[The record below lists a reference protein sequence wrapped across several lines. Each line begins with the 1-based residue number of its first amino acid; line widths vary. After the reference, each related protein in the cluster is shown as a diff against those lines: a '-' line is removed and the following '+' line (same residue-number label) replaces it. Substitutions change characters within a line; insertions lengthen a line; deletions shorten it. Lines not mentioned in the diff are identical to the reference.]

1 VRAGVAAVDA
11 CAIGEIGLDYHYDF
25 SPRDEQQ
32 EIFRVQ
38 IGLALELGLP
48 VIIHTREADDDTLR
62 IVRDQGRG
70 ELRGVFHCFTGD
82 VRMAREALALGFY
95 LSYAGIITFPKAA
108 ELREVARSTPPD
120 RLLSETDSPDLAPV
134 PFRGK
139 RNEPAYVG
147 KVVETLAELH
157 GQPPPVMARQINEN
171 FVRLFGGGQAP

>member
-1 VRAGVAAVDA
+1 
-11 CAIGEIGLDYHYDF
+11 
-25 SPRDEQQ
+25 
-32 EIFRVQ
+32 
-38 IGLALELGLP
+38 
-48 VIIHTREADDDTLR
+48 
-62 IVRDQGRG
+62 
-70 ELRGVFHCFTGD
+70 
-82 VRMAREALALGFY
+82 MAREALALGFY

-120 RLLSETDSPDLAPV
+120 RLLSETDSPYLAPV